1 MNWRYQSWVSWMRN
15 EFIDLLSEAA
25 SRDPKI
31 LLVTADLGYGVVEK
45 FKERVPGQFF
55 NLGITEQSA
64 VSICSGLAASG
75 YRPVL
80 YSIANF
86 PTFRAMEQIRNDM
99 SYMNLPVTI
108 VALGEGFSYGSA
120 GYSHHLVEDI
130 GALRSLG
137 TVSIFS
143 PTDTSEIAASL
154 EKILKSHSPSVI
166 RLGKKPVRDLKVCEP
181 ARTLDGFTCHL
192 EGDHDLIIFH
202 GGLLDVI
209 SDAKEV
215 LRERGFSPAVY
226 SCFNFERDSIDVFLQ
241 GHPQSSILIVEEHV
255 LAGGLGSIFLESA
268 NEIGWMGK
276 IKRLGISRIDVQ
288 SVGSQEYLRKIYGL
302 DSENIATSFVNLVGQ
317 NVKQFP

>member
-1 MNWRYQSWVSWMRN
+1 MRN

-25 SRDPKI
+25 SGDPRI

-45 FKERVPGQFF
+45 FKERVPSQFL

-75 YRPVL
+75 YRPFL

-108 VALGEGFSYGSA
+108 VALGEGFSYGTA

-143 PTDTSEIAASL
+143 PTYTHEVSASL
-154 EKILKSHSPSVI
+154 EKILTSHSPSVI
-166 RLGKKPVRDLKVCEP
+166 RLGKKPARDLKVRES
-181 ARTLDGFTCHL
+181 AKILDGFTCHV
-192 EGDHDLIIFH
+192 EGDHDLIVFH
-202 GGLLDVI
+202 GGLLDVV

-215 LRERGFSPAVY
+215 LKERGFSPGVY
-226 SCFNFERDSIDVFLQ
+226 SCFDFERDLIDVFLQ
-241 GHPQSSILIVEEHV
+241 SHPQFSILIVEEHV

-268 NEIGWMGK
+268 NEIGWTGK

-288 SVGSQEYLRKIYGL
+288 SVGSQEYLRNIYGI
-302 DSENIATSFVNLVGQ
+302 DSQNIVSSFVNLLGQ
-317 NVKQFP
+317 DVKQFP

>member
-1 MNWRYQSWVSWMRN
+1 MRN
-15 EFIDLLSEAA
+15 EFIDLLSDAA
-25 SRDPKI
+25 SKDPRI
-31 LLVTADLGYGVVEK
+31 LLVTADLGFGVVEK
-45 FKERVPGQFF
+45 FRERVPNQFL

-64 VSICSGLAASG
+64 VSICCGLAAVG
-75 YRPVL
+75 YRPFL

-143 PTDTSEIAASL
+143 PTHTNEISASV

-166 RLGKKPVRDLKVCEP
+166 RLGKKPAKELKGHGS
-181 ARTLDGFTCHL
+181 ARTLNGFTCHF
-192 EGDHDLIIFH
+192 EGDNELIVFH
-202 GGLLDVI
+202 GGLLDVV
-209 SDAKEV
+209 SEA
-215 LRERGFSPAVY
+215 REALEEHKFIPSVY
-226 SCFNFERDSIDVFLQ
+226 SCFNFERGLIDLFLQ
-241 GHPQSSILIVEEHV
+241 SHPQSCILIVEEHV

-268 NEIGWMGK
+268 NEISWSGK

-288 SVGSQEYLRKIYGL
+288 SVGCQEYLRKIYGL
-302 DSENIATSFVNLVGQ
+302 DSQNLVSSFINLLGRD
-317 NVKQFP
+317 VKHFP

>member
-1 MNWRYQSWVSWMRN
+1 MRN

-25 SRDPKI
+25 SRDPRI

-45 FKERVPGQFF
+45 FRERVPSQFF

-75 YRPVL
+75 YRPFL

-108 VALGEGFSYGSA
+108 VALGEGLSYGSA

-143 PTDTSEIAASL
+143 PTHTNEISASL
-154 EKILKSHSPSVI
+154 EKILTSHSPSVI
-166 RLGKKPVRDLKVCEP
+166 RLGKKPARDLKVRES
-181 ARTLDGFTCHL
+181 AKTFDGFTRHS
-192 EGDHDLIIFH
+192 EGGHDLIVFH

-215 LRERGFSPAVY
+215 LMERGFSPSVY
-226 SCFNFERDSIDVFLQ
+226 SCFHFERDSIDVFLQ
-241 GHPQSSILIVEEHV
+241 SHPQFSILVVEEHV

-268 NEIGWMGK
+268 NEVGWMGK
-276 IKRLGISRIDVQ
+276 IKRLGISQIDAQ
-288 SVGSQEYLRKIYGL
+288 SVGSQEYLRKIYGI
-302 DSENIATSFVNLVGQ
+302 DSQNIVSSFVNLLGQ
-317 NVKQFP
+317 DVKKFS